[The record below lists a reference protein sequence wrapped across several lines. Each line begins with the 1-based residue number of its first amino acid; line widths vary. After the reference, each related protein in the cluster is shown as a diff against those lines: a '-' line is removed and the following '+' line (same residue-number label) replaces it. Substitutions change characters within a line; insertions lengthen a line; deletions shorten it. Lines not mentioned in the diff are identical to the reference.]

1 MEQPIQTQA
10 PKEPLVGWVLE
21 NLYRLF
27 AYLFV
32 ASLLI
37 AALFTF
43 GNADSFATGV
53 GAFFVVGGVYGI
65 PGLILW
71 LTITANLPPEWPRL
85 RRRMIAVA
93 TGPIIQILILRW
105 LILMGTRSWAILF
118 GIVLPAGAG
127 LVIRLRQRG
136 NP

>member
-1 MEQPIQTQA
+1 MEQPIQTRT
-10 PKEPLVGWVLE
+10 PKEPLVDWVLE

-43 GNADSFATGV
+43 GSDDSFATWF
-53 GAFFVVGGVYGI
+53 GAFFFVGGVYGI
-65 PGLILW
+65 PGLVVW
-71 LTITANLPPEWPRL
+71 LVITANLPPEWSRL
-85 RRRMIAVA
+85 RRRVIAVA

-105 LILMGTRSWAILF
+105 LIQMGMRSWAILF
-118 GIVLPAGAG
+118 GVVLPAGAG

-136 NP
+136 DP